1 MASESIHAAL
11 TREQIFM
18 GVCALSCLGVVVA
31 VVISLTLYR
40 YPLFPLQTDNLDW
53 SVTWLAT
60 STLDFY
66 GATLCLCAIIVSS
79 EELSRAIPWCLLCLF
94 LGSPFACAYVATR
107 LWTRR
112 TLSLAS
118 ASGARAFYE

>member
-1 MASESIHAAL
+1 MSMSIQHVLAGVFAL
-11 TREQIFM
+11 
-18 GVCALSCLGVVVA
+18 ACLGTVIA
-31 VVISLTLYR
+31 VIISLTLWY
-40 YPLFPLQTDNLDW
+40 YPLFPLQTDNLAW
-53 SVTWLAT
+53 SVTWLGT

-66 GATLCLCAIIVSS
+66 GSTLCLCAIILSS
-79 EELSRAIPWCLLCLF
+79 EELSRAIPWCLLCLL

-118 ASGARAFYE
+118 ASGTHAAWYE